1 MKTLDQLE
9 TNLEA
14 IPEDMKKMKNWIC
27 FGTNQIKKENETFD
41 EYCSRTGLK
50 IPKNPNEDQRK
61 KDDETWKEYGTRTS
75 ASNNDPTTWTTFE
88 KAVEVARTFTGLS
101 GIGFEL
107 GTEDEKTGI
116 IAIDLDDCLQDG
128 KLDSQNKEKIEF
140 LKQFNELETYSEIS
154 LSKNGLHYFLKGTIQ
169 HTIKKQSEPEVEIY
183 SFGRYIAMTGN
194 KFQQNTILQ
203 DKKQKQLD
211 QIFAK
216 YDEQK
221 ENSYSK
227 NDSSLLDEIG
237 KPKEDEEQMKQIFV
251 EAIKQESDY
260 LNTLFFERYRTET
273 GLKKKER
280 CLNCNDPEKHPHGDQ
295 NPSMAMNE
303 DKYFCF
309 SCQQPFGIVDF
320 VKRDYN
326 LETPRE
332 AIKKIKE
339 LYKGTPEIK
348 EYYQFE
354 NEISKKI
361 DLYKENLEKKIEI
374 QEEKQQE
381 ENGMKEK
388 YSQLII
394 EKQISNQ
401 MKRFNQITN
410 DGTFEPIPTGIER
423 LDETMNGG
431 FIKSSIVT
439 IGGGT
444 STGKTTFTLQLL
456 QNIAMTNPV
465 LYFTLEMAEEQI
477 IAKLLSNY
485 IYKKSL
491 HRHSIQAQEIL
502 QSYKLDKD
510 KKEVVDFYSKQF
522 GDTFGNNFLVIYPEE
537 PTIDEIIKFAT
548 QYKEITGTTPIIAI
562 DYLQFLQGDVKEDS
576 QSTIKRATKELKKFA
591 IENHS
596 LAFVL
601 FANNREATKTKSATT
616 ISSGLGSSS
625 IEYTSDYQLT
635 IGFTEYEKDESSK
648 PDENELKEK
657 NPRRMT
663 LTVQKNRLGM
673 TGKQIDFLFYTK
685 ENHFELASN
694 KKTTNAPLN
703 FGK

>member
-1 MKTLDQLE
+1 MKTLDQLQ

-14 IPEDMKKMKNWIC
+14 IPEEMKRMKNWIC
-27 FGTNQIKKENETFD
+27 FGTNQIKNENETFD
-41 EYCSRTGLK
+41 EYSKRTGLK

-61 KDDETWKEYGTRTS
+61 RDDETWKEYGTRTS

-88 KAVEVARTFTGLS
+88 KAVEVARSFTGIS

-107 GTEDEKTGI
+107 GTEEKKSGI

-128 KLDSQNKEKIEF
+128 KLSTQDQETIDF
-140 LKQFNELETYSEIS
+140 LKDFNELETYSEIS
-154 LSKNGLHYFLKGTIQ
+154 LSKNGLHYFIKGTIP
-169 HTIKKQSEPEVEIY
+169 HTIAKHSKPEVEIY

-194 KFQQNTILQ
+194 KFQKNNELQ
-203 DKKQKQLD
+203 DTKQRKLD

-216 YDEQK
+216 YDDKK
-221 ENSYSK
+221 ENSYSS
-227 NDSSLLDEIG
+227 NGSLLDEIG
-237 KPKEDEEQMKQIFV
+237 KPKEDNDQMKQIFV

-260 LNTLFFERYRTET
+260 LNTLFFERYRKET
-273 GLKKKER
+273 GLNKKER

-295 NPSMAMNE
+295 NPSMTLNE
-303 DKYFCF
+303 DKYFCH
-309 SCQQPFGIVDF
+309 SCKQPFGIVDF

-348 EYYQFE
+348 EYYRFE

-361 DLYKENLEKKIEI
+361 DLFKESLEKKEEVK
-374 QEEKQQE
+374 QEQVQE
-381 ENGMKEK
+381 ENGLKEK

-401 MKRFNQITN
+401 MERFATITN
-410 DGTFEPIPTGIER
+410 DGTFEPIPSGIEK
-423 LDETMNGG
+423 LDETMTGG
-431 FIKSSIVT
+431 FINSSIIT

-477 IAKLLSNY
+477 IAKMISNF

-491 HRHSIQAQEIL
+491 KRHSIQAQEIL
-502 QSYKLDKD
+502 QSYKLDKE

-522 GDTFGNNFLVIYPEE
+522 QDTFGSNFLVIYPEE

-548 QYKEITGTTPIIAI
+548 QYQEITGKKPIIAI

-591 IENHS
+591 IENKTI
-596 LAFVL
+596 AFVL

-625 IEYTSDYQLT
+625 IEYTSDYQFTL
-635 IGFTEYEKDESSK
+635 GFTEYEKDESTK
-648 PDENELKEK
+648 PDENILKEK

-663 LTVQKNRLGM
+663 LTIQKNRLGM

-685 ENHFELASN
+685 ENYFELGTKAR
-694 KKTTNAPLN
+694 TNSTPVN